1 MPHAARA
8 MPCLIGAVLIW
19 IRCTVIENKRRY
31 AMQRFKGWF
40 NNLTRVGRASFWGAI
55 ALGGLIGA
63 SAMSPTEP
71 QDTVQNT
78 VSPVQQRT
86 VKLEPVVTTKV
97 QTETET
103 IPYSQQTIED
113 DSLAKGSTVVR
124 VAGVEGVK
132 TVTHTITY
140 ADGIETDRTTS

>member
-1 MPHAARA
+1 
-8 MPCLIGAVLIW
+8 
-19 IRCTVIENKRRY
+19 
-31 AMQRFKGWF
+31 
-40 NNLTRVGRASFWGAI
+40 
-55 ALGGLIGA
+55 
-63 SAMSPTEP
+63 MSTTEP

-86 VKLEPVVTTKV
+86 VKPEPVVTTKV

-140 ADGIETDRTTS
+140 TDGIETDRTTSEAVTVEPVTEVTAIGTYVAPQPREEQYVGGVVK